1 MAATLRLV
9 DANPSVGMSRTARYR
24 VGVTFSADYPAGGE
38 PIDFTE
44 LPLIK
49 ASADR
54 LPVNVQVPGTFA
66 GYLLEWIKGTDMT
79 DGAIYVW
86 APTSAGAGPGTQFTP
101 GAYAAALKASEFI
114 IEVEVLKNC

>member
-1 MAATLRLV
+1 MSATLRLV
-9 DANPSVGMSRTARYR
+9 DTNPGGGMGRTVRYR
-24 VGVTFSADYPAGGE
+24 VGVTFDNNYPDGGE

-54 LPVNVQVPGTFA
+54 LPINVQVPGTFA
-66 GYLLEWIKGTDMT
+66 GYLLEWIKGTNMT
-79 DGAIYVW
+79 DGMIYVW
-86 APTSAGAGPGTQFTP
+86 EPTSAGAGPATQFTP
-101 GAYAAALKASEFI
+101 GAYSAALKASEFI